1 MYAKAIMLVYKLMVT
16 SLSGQFENLTISG
29 EIHFFR
35 WGEQSLLNYRK
46 TFKFPTTPP
55 PFALEKAVFG
65 PLLGQNF
72 RKFVIFHEG
81 GRASPSAPLPPLPDI
96 SYTYTVICKR

>member
-1 MYAKAIMLVYKLMVT
+1 MMYAKAIMLVYKLMVT

-55 PFALEKAVFG
+55 PICTRKGCFW
-65 PLLGQNF
+65 PSF
-72 RKFVIFHEG
+72 RSKFSKIRYF
-81 GRASPSAPLPPLPDI
+81 P
-96 SYTYTVICKR
+96 